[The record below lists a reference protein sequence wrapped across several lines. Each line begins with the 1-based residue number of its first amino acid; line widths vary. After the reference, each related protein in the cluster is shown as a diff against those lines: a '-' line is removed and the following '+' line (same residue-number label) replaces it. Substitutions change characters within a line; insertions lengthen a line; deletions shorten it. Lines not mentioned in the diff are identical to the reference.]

1 MFELLGSLWQR
12 IKFTLM
18 LTRGD
23 DIVARTL
30 RRRAGE
36 NRRGDLREAERLHL
50 APQKADH
57 FGAEKNII
65 MHTRITQIKEAVF
78 QPHLLTRISGI
89 LHVKWQIRH
98 AWAQHLQRVGQH
110 FQPSCRDF
118 GVDRFFIPS
127 NDFSGNGNRRFPV
140 KILQQSVIMHDYL
153 RHAILIPQ
161 VEKSHAAV
169 IADRIHPSG

>member
-1 MFELLGSLWQR
+1 M
-12 IKFTLM
+12 
-18 LTRGD
+18 
-23 DIVARTL
+23 
-30 RRRAGE
+30 
-36 NRRGDLREAERLHL
+36 
-50 APQKADH
+50 
-57 FGAEKNII
+57 
-65 MHTRITQIKEAVF
+65 VF
-78 QPHLLTRISGI
+78 QDVVLFDDT
-89 LHVKWQIRH
+89 VMENIRLGKRG
-98 AWAQHLQRVGQH
+98 ATDEEVRAAAKAQHLQRVGQH

-169 IADRIHPSG
+169 IRLANDIRDKMIEREKEGETK